1 LSNSGVDRSSWSHAH
16 VYIWST
22 LFIHNTLTNWHRT
35 IHANCSCSINGFIYS
50 TTVNES
56 IMDTFFVLFI
66 LFLVLH
72 SFIDSFVR
80 SLVRTVF
87 ERFTYWHS
95 IVYNWFR
102 QNNRM
107 RTNWKSWQNTADEM
121 SFLFSLS
128 TVCVCLLSKYS
139 LETNA
144 VIDRWIDDSKKSFYE
159 KRRREQY
166 NERNNNAQSQFRS
179 YSTTT

>member
-35 IHANCSCSINGFIYS
+35 IHDNCSCSINGFIYS

-107 RTNWKSWQNTADEM
+107 RTNWKSWQNTADEI
-121 SFLFSLS
+121 
-128 TVCVCLLSKYS
+128 
-139 LETNA
+139 E
-144 VIDRWIDDSKKSFYE
+144 IDRRNE
-159 KRRREQY
+159 KRKC
-166 NERNNNAQSQFRS
+166 RS
-179 YSTTT
+179 YSRCLRCVSAFCLNIHLKQMLLLTVE